1 MSGFRSTLAD
11 YGKRR
16 IAFTSLVLAI
26 LALFLVQSWD
36 NYVFVIAGWFDNGLG
51 ILTDVE
57 HHLLHTG
64 HRLHN
69 LAISL
74 MTWPFL
80 VGMVAQL
87 RSPTRH
93 VTGMLMAVSVWLVGF
108 VAIGLTGVVPLLLIA
123 VIMGVPTVVAALLHP
138 AGRELL
144 RSFDASRVNR
154 ALLVLVVLAAV
165 PLMAYAAHETGLQT
179 GAIEVADHAHAG
191 GEHAEIHEE
200 HVGGGHYAR
209 MVWLAF
215 AIIATGLLSSLRQP
229 GWRLGAWTVSL
240 MTIVF
245 GVSGLLAPEA
255 ASNPG
260 LLWNLLAIVWGVSF
274 VVVTRMSSSTDQASP
289 YGARDFDTTP

>member
-1 MSGFRSTLAD
+1 MSGLRSTLAE

-16 IAFTSLVLAI
+16 IAFTILVLAT
-26 LALFLVQSWD
+26 LGLFLVQSWD

-51 ILTDVE
+51 ILTDGE

-87 RSPTRH
+87 WSPTRH

-108 VAIGLTGVVPLLLIA
+108 VAIGLTGVVPLLIIA
-123 VIMGVPTVVAALLHP
+123 VVMGVPTVVAALLHP

-144 RSFDASRVNR
+144 TSFDVSRVSR
-154 ALLVLVVLAAV
+154 PLLILVVVAAI
-165 PLMAYAAHETGLQT
+165 PLVAFAAHETGLQT
-179 GAIEVADHAHAG
+179 GAIEAADHAHAG

-215 AIIATGLLSSLRQP
+215 SIIVTGLLASFRQP

-245 GVSGLLAPEA
+245 GMSGLLAPEA

-260 LLWNLLAIVWGVSF
+260 LLWNLLAIIWGVGF
-274 VVVTRMSSSTDQASP
+274 GAATKMISSTDRASP
-289 YGARDFDTTP
+289 YGARGHDTTP